1 MYVKTT
7 NGTPERY
14 TLRDL
19 RKANPDTSFPS
30 EPTVALLAEWGVYP
44 YVKADPPTHDPA
56 TQVVEHTGYAEIG
69 GAYGDTYVVRAKT
82 QAELDADTAEQR
94 AQMVCPK
101 KRGILTLGETKWG
114 EVLTYRDLATT
125 TWAERMTIDSATEWR
140 RTSQEV
146 QFIGNLVGYTD
157 EQMDALFIAAA
168 LAEA

>member
-94 AQMVCPK
+94 QGMRCSK
-101 KRGILTLGETKWG
+101 IQGILTLGETKWN
-114 EVLTYRDLATT
+114 EVLTYRDTA
-125 TWAERMTIDSATEWR
+125 TWAEKMIIDSATDWH
-140 RTSQEV
+140 RTSQSI
-146 QFIGNLVGYTD
+146 QFIGYIVGYTD